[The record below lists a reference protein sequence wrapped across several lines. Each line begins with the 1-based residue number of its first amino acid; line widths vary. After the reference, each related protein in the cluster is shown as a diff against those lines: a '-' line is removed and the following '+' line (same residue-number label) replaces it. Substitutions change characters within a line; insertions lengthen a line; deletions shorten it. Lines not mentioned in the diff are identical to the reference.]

1 MNNKILYIK
10 RLCLLLC
17 LATVN
22 MIVCAQNSAITLPY
36 TCSFEAS
43 ESGEISNWV
52 LNAGADGPNCNDQW
66 MIGELEHNDG
76 KQSLYISC
84 DSGLTSTY
92 GSKKNLVVKFQMKK
106 LKKFLL

>member
-22 MIVCAQNSAITLPY
+22 MIVCAQNSTITLPY

-52 LNAGADGPNCNDQW
+52 LNAGTDGPNCNDQW
-66 MIGELEHNDG
+66 MIGVLVYYDG
-76 KQSLYISC
+76 RQSLYISC
-84 DSGLTSTY
+84 DSWLASTY
-92 GSKKNLVVKFQMKK
+92 VSK
-106 LKKFLL
+106 